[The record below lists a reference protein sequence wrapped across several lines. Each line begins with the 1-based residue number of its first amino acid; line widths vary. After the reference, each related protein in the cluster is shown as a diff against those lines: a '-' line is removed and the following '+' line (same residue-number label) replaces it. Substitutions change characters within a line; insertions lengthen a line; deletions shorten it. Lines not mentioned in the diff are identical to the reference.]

1 MRKRSLSREGCRLFA
16 TGTLP
21 IQGRTLLCGLFH
33 SDYDDRLSSVLH
45 SCRQS
50 AQVLCTY
57 EDDEN
62 LEKMLNTGILQTI
75 KLIISENNK
84 KISKRQ
90 MNRNFKFFFDIMIQ
104 ALQTEDH
111 QTAGLMYM
119 ALTHP
124 IIKALHLKKPKHYQ
138 KHIQNFI
145 EKQGHVSNSFDPHIS
160 EFINIRYAGYIPS
173 LIAIHIWNRTLGTN
187 SAKKHKLK
195 SIMEVYKY
203 MFRGILMP
211 LYQLEHTT
219 LKDIINVK
227 KNAKH

>member
-16 TGTLP
+16 TGMIP

-84 KISKRQ
+84 KVSKRQ
-90 MNRNFKFFFDIMIQ
+90 MKRNFKFFLDIMIR

-124 IIKALHLKKPKHYQ
+124 IIKTLNLKKTKHYQ
-138 KHIQNFI
+138 KHIQHFI
-145 EKQGHVSNSFDPHIS
+145 ERQGCVLNSFGPHIS
-160 EFINIRYAGYIPS
+160 EFINIRHAGYIPS
-173 LIAIHIWNRTLGTN
+173 LIAIHIWNRSMDAN
-187 SAKKHKLK
+187 SVKKHELE

-219 LKDIINVK
+219 LKDIINM
-227 KNAKH
+227 